1 MDLRWQLPLFLGVA
15 SLLGLCLAACGDSKA
30 ASDIPEPPG
39 TVESGWNRVGMEAP
53 PVEQSPEAIRTLNP
67 RRRLR
72 TSYRNYVGTALVEA
86 FLMPS
91 QASAFEAEQKWRKE
105 PGSIAFHRGNL
116 FVICSSPTE
125 PTGSVLNFSRNLEKA
140 WLGQPQ

>member
-1 MDLRWQLPLFLGVA
+1 MDLRWQLQLFLGGA
-15 SLLGLCLAACGDSKA
+15 FCLGLCLMACGGSKA

-39 TVESGWNRVGMEAP
+39 TVEVGWDRIGMESP
-53 PVEQSPEAIRTLNP
+53 PVEQSPEAILSLNP

-72 TSYRNYVGTALVEA
+72 ISYRNYVGTTLVEA

-105 PGSIAFHRGNL
+105 PGSVAFHRGKL

-140 WLGQPQ
+140 WLGPPQ